1 MFLVDGALVILYLY
15 AVVAVALAL
24 QFVTIE
30 RTAFTSDFAIAIFL
44 VVRASVSVLIGRLV
58 GVVSRLSFAHS
69 SLFY

>member
-1 MFLVDGALVILYLY
+1 MFLVDGALVVFHFH

-44 VVRASVSVLIGRLV
+44 VVRASVAVLIGRLAE
-58 GVVSRLSFAHS
+58 VVP
-69 SLFY
+69 